1 MIGEHHEP
9 KHKIE
14 LSQTYSRAKY
24 MVVRAKPSQL
34 NPALI
39 ANQQI
44 HEQRN
49 GCDLKPLY
57 FGLNWSTDIGKRYSN
72 TGVPKPQI
80 LTLKHISSVSIPK
93 QEMNVLCI

>member
-1 MIGEHHEP
+1 
-9 KHKIE
+9 
-14 LSQTYSRAKY
+14 

-49 GCDLKPLY
+49 GCDLKTLY

>member
-1 MIGEHHEP
+1 
-9 KHKIE
+9 
-14 LSQTYSRAKY
+14 

-57 FGLNWSTDIGKRYSN
+57 FGLNLSTDIGKRYSN

-80 LTLKHISSVSIPK
+80 LTLKRNNTI
-93 QEMNVLCI
+93 C